1 MKIHL
6 QARNQEGFLQ
16 KIEEQIQVLKIFKKV
31 KFYKIPQLKNKE
43 I

>member
-31 KFYKIPQLKNKE
+31 KFYKIKKKKNKE